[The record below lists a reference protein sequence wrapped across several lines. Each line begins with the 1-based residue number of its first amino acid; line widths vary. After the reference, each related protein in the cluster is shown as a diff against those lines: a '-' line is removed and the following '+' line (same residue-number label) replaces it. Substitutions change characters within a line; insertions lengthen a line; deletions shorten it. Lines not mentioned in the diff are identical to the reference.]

1 MSLRACPAAAALLA
15 LSVASAA
22 TAQSVAYAPAYDQV
36 YRVDLNTRRAT
47 LVGQTGSFAGRPVVL
62 KGMAYAPNGVLYASS
77 DNTKSLFRLDFLG
90 SSPTVV
96 GSLGLAGQGDPARL
110 DAMDLSYAVTCDGSA
125 WLASGVTRK
134 LWKVDPTTGMTTYVG
149 PTGSRVTG
157 LAARGREL
165 FGAGDYENPS
175 LFRIDTSTGAATAI
189 GSFNVASSK
198 ISSVWPAFDSSGQLW
213 AAVSYIP
220 PPPPAANAF
229 PPDWSDLA
237 RLDPNTGAMTLL
249 GAITGPEDLRS
260 VPLFGFAIA
269 PPTTCPNNGNGGGTA
284 TAQPIP
290 AASPS
295 GYALLAGLLAFVAG
309 LGLRR
314 RVR

>member
-1 MSLRACPAAAALLA
+1 MSLRACPAAAALLTLLA
-15 LSVASAA
+15 AGAA
-22 TAQSVAYAPAYDQV
+22 TAEPFALAPAFDQV
-36 YRVDLNTRRAT
+36 YRVDLATRTAT
-47 LVGQTGSFAGRPVVL
+47 LVGDTGSYAGLPVVL
-62 KGMAYAPNGVLYASS
+62 KGMAYAPNGALLASS

-90 SSPTVV
+90 SPATLV

-110 DAMDLSYAVTCDGSA
+110 DALDLSYAVTCDGTA
-125 WLASGVTRK
+125 WLASGVARK
-134 LWKVDPTTGMTTYVG
+134 LWKVDAASGFTTYIG
-149 PTGSRVTG
+149 PTGARVTG

-165 FGAGDYENPS
+165 FGTGDYDNPS
-175 LFRIDTSTGAATAI
+175 LFRVDTATGAATTI

-198 ISSVWPAFDSSGQLW
+198 ISSVWPSFDSSGQLW

-249 GAITGPEDLRS
+249 GPITGPEDLRS
-260 VPLFGFAIA
+260 VPLFGLAIA
-269 PPTTCPNNGNGGGTA
+269 PPAPCPSGGGGVT
-284 TAQPIP
+284 TPQTVP
-290 AASPS
+290 AGSPA
-295 GYALLAGLLAFVAG
+295 GYALLGGLLALVSG

-314 RVR
+314 RRLR